1 MSDSDAKAD
10 NTEKP
15 AETASAE
22 DAPQAVKRGGLA
34 VGLVIILSLIWYLAS
49 DRYTPYTTQARVQ
62 GYVVGVAPQVS
73 GVITDVFVDNNSR
86 VEAGQALFQID
97 KSQYEIALSKARSD
111 YANALRQVEAGGAG
125 VDAARANL
133 LASLANLDKAQ
144 KDTDRLERLFKEDP
158 GTISTRRLEVSRA
171 TLEQSKA
178 AVLASEAS
186 IKQAI
191 EAKGGDSSEEENTI
205 LAIARTGVEKAELDL
220 ERTLVTA
227 TDLGEITDLRADVG
241 MFAGAGHAVMTLISL
256 SDVWIQ
262 AEYTENNLGH
272 ISAGTPVEILF
283 DSLPGEVFEGEI
295 GNIGLGVSAGKPAQ
309 PGTLPTIDNNRDWL
323 RASQRFPV
331 VVKFD
336 MRQEDHLAQQL
347 RMGGQASV
355 MAYSERAWVT
365 RILGKVYLR
374 FMSILSYAY

>member
-10 NTEKP
+10 NTEKS

-178 AVLASEAS
+178 AVLASEAA

-220 ERTLVTA
+220 ERTLVRA

-272 ISAGTPVEILF
+272 IRAGTPVEILF

-365 RILGKVYLR
+365 RILGKVYVR

>member
-10 NTEKP
+10 NTEKS

-73 GVITDVFVDNNSR
+73 GVITDVFVENNSR

-178 AVLASEAS
+178 AVLASEAA

-272 ISAGTPVEILF
+272 IRAGTPVEILF

-365 RILGKVYLR
+365 RILGKVYVR

>member
-10 NTEKP
+10 NTEKS

-178 AVLASEAS
+178 AVLASEAA

-272 ISAGTPVEILF
+272 IRA
-283 DSLPGEVFEGEI
+283 
-295 GNIGLGVSAGKPAQ
+295 VSKH
-309 PGTLPTIDNNRDWL
+309 R
-323 RASQRFPV
+323 S
-331 VVKFD
+331 VKS
-336 MRQEDHLAQQL
+336 
-347 RMGGQASV
+347 G
-355 MAYSERAWVT
+355 
-365 RILGKVYLR
+365 
-374 FMSILSYAY
+374 

>member
-10 NTEKP
+10 HTERP
-15 AETASAE
+15 AESASAE

-34 VGLVIILSLIWYLAS
+34 VGLAIILSLVWYLAS

-73 GVITDVFVDNNSR
+73 GVITDVFVDNNIR

-97 KSQYEIALSKARSD
+97 KSQYEIALAKARSD

-158 GTISTRRLEVSRA
+158 GTISTRRLEVSQA

-178 AVLASEAS
+178 AVLASEAA

-220 ERTLVTA
+220 ERTLVRA

-272 ISAGTPVEILF
+272 IRAGTPVEILF

-355 MAYSERAWVT
+355 MAYSERAWLT
-365 RILGKVYLR
+365 RVLGKIYVR